1 MDKKMYDENHKKYE
15 SFLNN
20 LLKIFRSSDS
30 CLISGD
36 CSQSD
41 KDYFNLSELIGQKLQ
56 DNPYYDSI
64 EIKKVKLIDITSV
77 NETDLNEEELDSN
90 NRCWRNQLPGD
101 KMDIPRYHTDF
112 IFANTEE
119 DA

>member
-64 EIKKVKLIDITSV
+64 ETKKVKLIDITSV
-77 NETDLNEEELDSN
+77 NETDLNEEKLDSN
-90 NRCWRNQLPGD
+90 KLVYQRLLIG
-101 KMDIPRYHTDF
+101 
-112 IFANTEE
+112 
-119 DA
+119 